1 MALGLLGVVA
11 VWLGA
16 TALVTYRN
24 LDRGLPPD
32 SSLPPILEPSSR
44 INVLALGLDAQLD
57 AHGKPIIDWR
67 RAHGRADTV
76 MLVSF
81 DLKAHRVAI
90 LSLPRD
96 SRVRIPGRGTDKL
109 NAAHVYGGPA
119 LAIRTVQDLTGVPIH
134 YYVRTSFAGVAKV
147 VDLLGGVEFDVP
159 QNMDYE
165 DPVQGLYIHL
175 KAGRQL
181 LDGDK
186 AVQLLRFRHYPDGD
200 ITRIHVQQQFLQA
213 LMDKALSVVTL
224 ARLPFLVDD
233 VLACV
238 DTNIPSGKAVSLAR
252 LGLGLNASSLQ
263 AGTAPGSPRDIGGV
277 SYWILDER
285 GLATSVRQVLYGIG
299 EPVRVEVLNGTAYG
313 GMAAKAADIL
323 RKQGFSV
330 VQVGNAEKQAQHTLI
345 QGHGTSAS
353 IPDAVAGALA
363 GIVRQ
368 PRLQILGAQEGSV
381 SAAPDKGEVDV
392 TVILGADAVPPQ
404 DQRTD

>member
-1 MALGLLGVVA
+1 
-11 VWLGA
+11 
-16 TALVTYRN
+16 
-24 LDRGLPPD
+24 
-32 SSLPPILEPSSR
+32 
-44 INVLALGLDAQLD
+44 
-57 AHGKPIIDWR
+57 
-67 RAHGRADTV
+67 
-76 MLVSF
+76 
-81 DLKAHRVAI
+81 
-90 LSLPRD
+90 
-96 SRVRIPGRGTDKL
+96 
-109 NAAHVYGGPA
+109 
-119 LAIRTVQDLTGVPIH
+119 
-134 YYVRTSFAGVAKV
+134 
-147 VDLLGGVEFDVP
+147 
-159 QNMDYE
+159 
-165 DPVQGLYIHL
+165 
-175 KAGRQL
+175 
-181 LDGDK
+181 
-186 AVQLLRFRHYPDGD
+186 
-200 ITRIHVQQQFLQA
+200 
-213 LMDKALSVVTL
+213 
-224 ARLPFLVDD
+224 
-233 VLACV
+233 
-238 DTNIPSGKAVSLAR
+238 
-252 LGLGLNASSLQ
+252 
-263 AGTAPGSPRDIGGV
+263 GTAPGSPRDIGGV